1 VRTKIEFG
9 VGQRCVFLEK
19 SLMISIAEL
28 ILIEFSVSVYASKKD
43 REEWMTMI
51 YGIQSLSVL
60 GWTNIQKLS

>member
-1 VRTKIEFG
+1 
-9 VGQRCVFLEK
+9 
-19 SLMISIAEL
+19 MISIAEL